1 MDLVQLEQAIYA
13 NNPHWENPKIYDE
26 ILKYKREIF
35 DWFWKNLTSHNL
47 ILTLSGPRRVGKSYI
62 FKQLIA
68 SLIEKEQVPPEN
80 ILYFSFNSTMD
91 DNQIVS
97 DLVKYFLNKVKNLN
111 GGKVYIFFDEVQ
123 FISSWT
129 DQVKSFYDRELPIKF
144 CVTGSTSLFSAKK
157 SRESLLG
164 RILKA
169 SLPPLSYREYLKF
182 SGFNQNVDK
191 KAVFLEFLP
200 YLKTEFYNYLVF
212 GQYPEL
218 IVDKKINHSE
228 YLAGVA
234 DQLINYDVPY
244 VNNLVDRAD
253 FSNVV
258 KTLSF
263 ELANEVSVSKIAA
276 GLNMDRRTVKEYIQI
291 LEEVG
296 YFSLCYNDFYKK
308 IRAKLSSNK
317 KIYAFN
323 LNLALSING
332 LGKDYL
338 SESRMFGHYFENYV
352 YLRLREKYK
361 EVEYYSDGRK
371 EVDFITK
378 DNVWEVKSGVFDDTE
393 KYLEIAK
400 KLNKKLIFVTREEME
415 SGKDFDKIP
424 AYLL

>member
-26 ILKYKREIF
+26 ILKYKRDVF

-68 SLIEKEQVPPEN
+68 SLIGKKQVPPEN
-80 ILYFSFNSTMD
+80 ILYFSFTSTMD
-91 DNQIVS
+91 SNEIIS
-97 DLVKYFLNKVKNLN
+97 NLVAYFLNKAKNKN
-111 GGKVYIFFDEVQ
+111 GEKVYIFLDEVQ

-129 DQVKSFYDRELPIKF
+129 DQVKSFYDRELPVKF

-157 SRESLLG
+157 SGESLLG
-164 RILKA
+164 RILKV

-182 SGFNQNVDK
+182 SGFSQNIDK

-218 IVDKKINHSE
+218 IVDKRINQNE
-228 YLAGVA
+228 YLASVA

-263 ELANEVSVSKIAA
+263 EIANEVSMSKIAD
-276 GLNMDRRTVKEYIQI
+276 GLNMDRRTVKEYIRI

-296 YFSLCYNDFYKK
+296 YFSPCYNSFYKK

-332 LGKDYL
+332 LAKGYL
-338 SESRMFGHYFENYV
+338 SESRIFGHFFENYV

-361 EVEYYSDGRK
+361 EVEYYSDGKK
-371 EVDFITK
+371 EVDFVTK
-378 DNVWEVKSGVFDDTE
+378 DNVWEVKSGVSDDTE
-393 KYLEIAK
+393 KYLEVAK
-400 KLNKKLIFVTREEME
+400 RLNKKLIFVTKEEME
-415 SGKDFDKIP
+415 NGKDFDKIP